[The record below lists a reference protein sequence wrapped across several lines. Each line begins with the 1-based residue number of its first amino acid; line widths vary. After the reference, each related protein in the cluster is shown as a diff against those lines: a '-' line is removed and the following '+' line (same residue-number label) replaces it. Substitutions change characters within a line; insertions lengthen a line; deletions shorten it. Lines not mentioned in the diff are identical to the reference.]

1 MAYTALYRKWR
12 PSTFDEVRG
21 QDPIVRT
28 LKNQIQS
35 DRIGHAYLFC
45 GTRGTGKTSIAKI
58 LAKSV
63 NCENPKDGN
72 PCCECSMCRRIQDGN
87 SLNVVEIDAASNNGV
102 DDVREIR
109 NQVQYPPSEG
119 KYRVFIIDEVHML
132 SAGAFNALLKTL
144 EEPPSYVIF
153 ILATTEVNKIPVTI
167 LSRCQRYDF
176 KRISVGTIAEH
187 LEELA
192 KAEGIAAEDR
202 ALRYIARVADGSM
215 RDSLSLLDQ
224 CAAFHFGETLT
235 YENVL
240 DVLGAVDN
248 SVFTRL
254 FDAICAG
261 DTKTCLAE
269 VASMIDQGR
278 ELGQMVTD
286 FIWYMRNI
294 LLVRAAGDTAE
305 GRLEELIDIS
315 EENAAV
321 MKRQAAAVSEE
332 TLMRYIRVF
341 SELSGAI
348 RFSSQKRV
356 LTEIAVIKL
365 TKPQMEENL
374 DSVLQRLD
382 TLERRVEEMPAGANA
397 GLPDAEKLAE
407 LVKLASGNISLENA
421 SAGSPEAPAEPKT
434 VSLPK
439 AEYDDL
445 MLIRKEWPKIVSM
458 LGRSL
463 GTVLRDSFVKPNGES
478 RMSILIEDPMHCQI
492 AGTEQHLGEIRKLVA
507 DRYGKDIDFSVK
519 SRGGEQPADTTY
531 VTDED
536 LSVIHM
542 DIIQEDQTY

>member
-12 PSTFDEVRG
+12 PKTFDEVRG
-21 QDPIVRT
+21 QDHIVRT

-58 LAKSV
+58 FARSV
-63 NCENPKDGN
+63 NCENPQDGN
-72 PCCECSMCRRIQDGN
+72 PCCTCSMCRRIEAGN

-144 EEPPSYVIF
+144 EEPPAYVIF

-176 KRISVGTIAEH
+176 RRISVQTIAGH
-187 LEELA
+187 LMELA
-192 KAEGIAAEDR
+192 KSEGIDAEER
-202 ALRYIARVADGSM
+202 AIRYIARVADGSM

-224 CAAFHFGETLT
+224 CAAFHFDETLT

-261 DTKTCLAE
+261 DTKACLEE
-269 VASMIDQGR
+269 VAAMVDQGR
-278 ELGQMVTD
+278 ELSQMVTD

-294 LLVRAAGDTAE
+294 LLIKAAGGTAD
-305 GRLEELIDIS
+305 GRMEEMIDIS
-315 EENAAV
+315 GENAAV
-321 MKRQAAAVSEE
+321 LSRQADAVSED

-341 SELSGAI
+341 SELSGTL
-348 RFSSQKRV
+348 RLSSQKRV
-356 LTEIAVIKL
+356 LMEIAVIKL
-365 TKPQMEENL
+365 TKPQMETNL
-374 DSVLQRLD
+374 ESVLQRLD
-382 TLERRVEEMPAGANA
+382 TLERQMEERPAAA
-397 GLPDAEKLAE
+397 GIPDLGDPEKLAA
-407 LVKLASGNISLENA
+407 LAKLA
-421 SAGSPEAPAEPKT
+421 AGSMGQGNGTEEKPAEPQT
-434 VSLPK
+434 ITLPK

-445 MLIRKEWPKIVSM
+445 MLVRKEWPKIVSM

-463 GTVLRDSFVKPNGES
+463 GSVLRDSFVKPNGES
-478 RMSILIEDPMHCQI
+478 RMSILIEDGMHCQI
-492 AGTEQHLGEIRKLVA
+492 AGTEAHLEEIRKLVA
-507 DRYGKDIDFSVK
+507 DQYGKDISFSVK
-519 SRGGEQPADTTY
+519 SRGGEMIEDTTY
-531 VTDED
+531 VTDDD

-542 DIIQEDQTY
+542 DISEEED

>member
-21 QDPIVRT
+21 QDHIVRT

-58 LAKSV
+58 MAKSV

-72 PCCECSMCRRIQDGN
+72 PCCECSMCRRIQEGN

-144 EEPPSYVIF
+144 EEPPAYVMF

-176 KRISVGTIAEH
+176 RRISAGTIAGH

-192 KAEGIAAEDR
+192 KAEGIQAEER

-224 CAAFHFGETLT
+224 CAAFHFDETLT

-261 DTKTCLAE
+261 DTRASLEE
-269 VASMIDQGR
+269 VASMVDQGR
-278 ELGQMVTD
+278 ELSQMVTD

-294 LLVRAAGDTAE
+294 LLIRAAGDTAE
-305 GRLEELIDIS
+305 NRLEEMIDIS
-315 EENAAV
+315 EESAAV
-321 MKRQAAAVSEE
+321 LKRQAEAVSEDS
-332 TLMRYIRVF
+332 LMRYIRVF
-341 SELSGAI
+341 SELSSNI

-365 TKPQMEENL
+365 TKPQMETNL
-374 DSVLQRLD
+374 ESVLQRLD
-382 TLERRVEEMPAGANA
+382 TLERQMEEQAQKTVSSEI
-397 GLPDAEKLAE
+397 PDREKLEE
-407 LVKLASGNISLENA
+407 LMKLAAGNMGLANA
-421 SAGSPEAPAEPKT
+421 SAGEESLPEEPKT
-434 VSLPK
+434 ITLPK
-439 AEYDDL
+439 AEYEDL
-445 MLIRKEWPKIVSM
+445 MLVRKEWPKIVST

-463 GTVLRDSFVKPNGES
+463 GASLRDSFVKPDGES
-478 RMSILIEDPMHCQI
+478 RMNILIEDPNLCRI
-492 AGTEQHLGEIRKLVA
+492 AGTQSHLEEIRKLVA
-507 DRYGKDIDFSVK
+507 DQYGKDITFSVR
-519 SRGGEQPADTTY
+519 SRGGEQPGDVTY

-536 LSVIHM
+536 LAVINM
-542 DIIQEDQTY
+542 EITAEEE

>member
-12 PSTFDEVRG
+12 PKTFDEVRG
-21 QDPIVRT
+21 QDHIVRT

-58 LAKSV
+58 FARSV
-63 NCENPKDGN
+63 NCENPQDGN
-72 PCCECSMCRRIQDGN
+72 PCCTCSMCKRIEAGN

-144 EEPPSYVIF
+144 EEPPAYVIF

-176 KRISVGTIAEH
+176 RRISVQTIAGH
-187 LEELA
+187 LMELA
-192 KAEGIAAEDR
+192 KSEGIDAEER
-202 ALRYIARVADGSM
+202 AIRYIARVADGSM

-224 CAAFHFGETLT
+224 CAAFHFDETLT

-261 DTKTCLAE
+261 DTKACLEE
-269 VASMIDQGR
+269 VAAMVDQGR
-278 ELGQMVTD
+278 ELSQMVTD

-294 LLVRAAGDTAE
+294 LLIKAAGGTAD
-305 GRLEELIDIS
+305 GRMEEMIDIS
-315 EENAAV
+315 GENAAV
-321 MKRQAAAVSEE
+321 LSRQADAVSED

-341 SELSGAI
+341 SELSGTL
-348 RFSSQKRV
+348 RLSSQKRV

-365 TKPQMEENL
+365 TKPQMETNL
-374 DSVLQRLD
+374 ESVLQRLE
-382 TLERRVEEMPAGANA
+382 TLERQMEERPAAA
-397 GLPDAEKLAE
+397 GIPDLGDPEKLAA
-407 LVKLASGNISLENA
+407 LAKLA
-421 SAGSPEAPAEPKT
+421 AGSMGQGNGTEEKPAEPQT
-434 VSLPK
+434 ITLPK

-445 MLIRKEWPKIVSM
+445 MLVRKEWPKIVSM

-463 GTVLRDSFVKPNGES
+463 GSVLRDSFVKPNGES
-478 RMSILIEDPMHCQI
+478 RMSILIEDGMHCQI
-492 AGTEQHLGEIRKLVA
+492 AGTEAHLEEIRKLVA
-507 DRYGKDIDFSVK
+507 DQYGKDISFSVK
-519 SRGGEQPADTTY
+519 SRGGEMIEDTTY
-531 VTDED
+531 VTDDD

-542 DIIQEDQTY
+542 DISEEED

>member
-12 PSTFDEVRG
+12 PKTFDEVRG
-21 QDPIVRT
+21 QDHIVRT

-58 LAKSV
+58 FARSV
-63 NCENPKDGN
+63 NCENPQDGN
-72 PCCECSMCRRIQDGN
+72 PCCTCSMCRRIEAGN

-144 EEPPSYVIF
+144 EEPPAYVIF

-176 KRISVGTIAEH
+176 RRISVQTIAGH
-187 LEELA
+187 LMELA
-192 KAEGIAAEDR
+192 KSEGIDAEER
-202 ALRYIARVADGSM
+202 AIRYIARVADGSM

-224 CAAFHFGETLT
+224 CAAFHFDETLT

-261 DTKTCLAE
+261 DTKACLEE
-269 VASMIDQGR
+269 VAAMVDQGR
-278 ELGQMVTD
+278 ELSQMVTD

-294 LLVRAAGDTAE
+294 LLIKAAGGTAD
-305 GRLEELIDIS
+305 GRMEEMIDIS

-321 MKRQAAAVSEE
+321 LSRQADAVSED

-341 SELSGAI
+341 SELSGTL
-348 RFSSQKRV
+348 RLSSQKRV

-365 TKPQMEENL
+365 TKPQMETNL
-374 DSVLQRLD
+374 ESVLQRLD
-382 TLERRVEEMPAGANA
+382 TLERQMEERPAAA
-397 GLPDAEKLAE
+397 GIPDLGDPEKLAA
-407 LVKLASGNISLENA
+407 LAKLA
-421 SAGSPEAPAEPKT
+421 AGSMGQGNGTEEKPAEPQT
-434 VSLPK
+434 ITLPK

-445 MLIRKEWPKIVSM
+445 MLVRKEWPKIVSM

-463 GTVLRDSFVKPNGES
+463 GSVLRDSFVKPNGES
-478 RMSILIEDPMHCQI
+478 RMSILIEDGMHCQI
-492 AGTEQHLGEIRKLVA
+492 AGTEAHLEEIRKLVA
-507 DRYGKDIDFSVK
+507 DQYGKDISFSVK
-519 SRGGEQPADTTY
+519 SRGGEMIEDTTY
-531 VTDED
+531 VTDDD

-542 DIIQEDQTY
+542 DISEEED

>member
-12 PSTFDEVRG
+12 PKTFDEVRG
-21 QDPIVRT
+21 QDHIVRT

-58 LAKSV
+58 FARSV
-63 NCENPKDGN
+63 NCENPQDGN
-72 PCCECSMCRRIQDGN
+72 PCCTCSMCKRIEAGN

-144 EEPPSYVIF
+144 EEPPAYVIF

-176 KRISVGTIAEH
+176 RRISVQTIAGH
-187 LEELA
+187 LMELA
-192 KAEGIAAEDR
+192 KSEGIDAEER
-202 ALRYIARVADGSM
+202 AIRYIARVADGSM

-224 CAAFHFGETLT
+224 CAAFHFDETLT

-261 DTKTCLAE
+261 DTKACLEE
-269 VASMIDQGR
+269 VAAMVDQGR
-278 ELGQMVTD
+278 ELSQMVTD

-294 LLVRAAGDTAE
+294 LLIKAAGGTAD
-305 GRLEELIDIS
+305 GRMEEMIDIS
-315 EENAAV
+315 GENAAV
-321 MKRQAAAVSEE
+321 LSRQADAVSED

-341 SELSGAI
+341 SELSGTL
-348 RFSSQKRV
+348 RLSSQKRV

-365 TKPQMEENL
+365 TKPQMETNL
-374 DSVLQRLD
+374 ESVLQRLD
-382 TLERRVEEMPAGANA
+382 TLERQMEERPAAA
-397 GLPDAEKLAE
+397 GIPDLGDPEKLAA
-407 LVKLASGNISLENA
+407 LAKLA
-421 SAGSPEAPAEPKT
+421 AGSMGQGNGTEEKPAEPQT
-434 VSLPK
+434 ITLPK

-445 MLIRKEWPKIVSM
+445 MLVRKEWPKIVSM

-463 GTVLRDSFVKPNGES
+463 GSVLRDSFVKPNGES
-478 RMSILIEDPMHCQI
+478 RMSILIEDAMHCQI
-492 AGTEQHLGEIRKLVA
+492 AGTEAHLEEIRKLVA
-507 DRYGKDIDFSVK
+507 DQYGKDISFSVK
-519 SRGGEQPADTTY
+519 SRGGEMIEDTTY
-531 VTDED
+531 VTDDD

-542 DIIQEDQTY
+542 DISEEED

>member
-12 PSTFDEVRG
+12 PKTFDEVRG
-21 QDPIVRT
+21 QDHIVRT

-58 LAKSV
+58 FARSV
-63 NCENPKDGN
+63 NCENPQDGN
-72 PCCECSMCRRIQDGN
+72 PCCTCSMCKRIEAGN

-144 EEPPSYVIF
+144 EEPPAYVIF

-176 KRISVGTIAEH
+176 RRISVQTIAGH
-187 LEELA
+187 LMELA
-192 KAEGIAAEDR
+192 KSEGIDAEER
-202 ALRYIARVADGSM
+202 AIRYIARVADGSM

-224 CAAFHFGETLT
+224 CAAFHFDETLT

-261 DTKTCLAE
+261 DTKACLEE
-269 VASMIDQGR
+269 VAVMVDQGR
-278 ELGQMVTD
+278 ELSQMVTD

-294 LLVRAAGDTAE
+294 LLIKAAGGTTD
-305 GRLEELIDIS
+305 GRMEEMIDIS
-315 EENAAV
+315 GENAAV
-321 MKRQAAAVSEE
+321 LSRQADAVSED

-341 SELSGAI
+341 SELSGTL
-348 RFSSQKRV
+348 RLSSQKRV

-365 TKPQMEENL
+365 TKPQMETNL
-374 DSVLQRLD
+374 ESVLQRLD
-382 TLERRVEEMPAGANA
+382 TLERQMEERPAAA
-397 GLPDAEKLAE
+397 GIPDLGDPEKLAA
-407 LVKLASGNISLENA
+407 LAKLA
-421 SAGSPEAPAEPKT
+421 AGSMGQGNGTEEKPAEPQT
-434 VSLPK
+434 ITLPK

-445 MLIRKEWPKIVSM
+445 MLVRKEWPKIVSM

-463 GTVLRDSFVKPNGES
+463 GSVLRDSFVKPNGES
-478 RMSILIEDPMHCQI
+478 RMSILIEDGMHCQI
-492 AGTEQHLGEIRKLVA
+492 AGTEAHLEEIRKLVA
-507 DRYGKDIDFSVK
+507 DQYGKDISFSVK
-519 SRGGEQPADTTY
+519 SRGGEMIEDTTY
-531 VTDED
+531 VTDDD

-542 DIIQEDQTY
+542 DISEEED

>member
-12 PSTFDEVRG
+12 PKTFDEVRG
-21 QDPIVRT
+21 QDHIVRT

-58 LAKSV
+58 FARSV
-63 NCENPKDGN
+63 NCENPQDGN
-72 PCCECSMCRRIQDGN
+72 PCCTCSMCKRIEAGN

-144 EEPPSYVIF
+144 EEPPAYVIF

-176 KRISVGTIAEH
+176 RRISVQTIAGH
-187 LEELA
+187 LMELA
-192 KAEGIAAEDR
+192 KSEGIDAEER
-202 ALRYIARVADGSM
+202 AIRYIARVADGSM

-224 CAAFHFGETLT
+224 CAAFHFDETLT

-261 DTKTCLAE
+261 DTKACLEE
-269 VASMIDQGR
+269 VAAMVDQGR
-278 ELGQMVTD
+278 ELSQMVTD

-294 LLVRAAGDTAE
+294 LLIKAAGGTAD
-305 GRLEELIDIS
+305 GRMEEMIDIS
-315 EENAAV
+315 GENAAV
-321 MKRQAAAVSEE
+321 LSRQADAVSED

-341 SELSGAI
+341 SELSGTL
-348 RFSSQKRV
+348 RLSSQKRV

-365 TKPQMEENL
+365 TKPQMETNL
-374 DSVLQRLD
+374 ESVLQRLD
-382 TLERRVEEMPAGANA
+382 TLERQMEERPAAA
-397 GLPDAEKLAE
+397 GIPDLGDPEKLAA
-407 LVKLASGNISLENA
+407 LAKLA
-421 SAGSPEAPAEPKT
+421 AGSMGQGNGTEEKPAEPQT
-434 VSLPK
+434 ITLPK

-445 MLIRKEWPKIVSM
+445 MLVRKEWPKIVSM

-463 GTVLRDSFVKPNGES
+463 GSVLRDSFVKPNGES
-478 RMSILIEDPMHCQI
+478 RMSILIEDGMHCQI
-492 AGTEQHLGEIRKLVA
+492 AGTEAHPEEIRKLVA
-507 DRYGKDIDFSVK
+507 DQYGKDISFSVK
-519 SRGGEQPADTTY
+519 SRGGEMIEDTTY
-531 VTDED
+531 VTDDD

-542 DIIQEDQTY
+542 DISEEED

>member
-12 PSTFDEVRG
+12 PKTFDEVRG
-21 QDPIVRT
+21 QDHIVRT

-58 LAKSV
+58 FARSV
-63 NCENPKDGN
+63 NCENPQDGN
-72 PCCECSMCRRIQDGN
+72 PCCTCSMCKRIEAGN

-144 EEPPSYVIF
+144 EEPPAYVIF

-176 KRISVGTIAEH
+176 RRISVQTIAGH
-187 LEELA
+187 LMELA
-192 KAEGIAAEDR
+192 KSEGIDAEER
-202 ALRYIARVADGSM
+202 AIRDIARVADGSM

-224 CAAFHFGETLT
+224 CAAFHFDETLT

-261 DTKTCLAE
+261 DTKACLEE
-269 VASMIDQGR
+269 VAAMVDQGR
-278 ELGQMVTD
+278 ELSQMVTD

-294 LLVRAAGDTAE
+294 LLIKAAGGTAD
-305 GRLEELIDIS
+305 GRMEEMIDIS
-315 EENAAV
+315 GENAAV
-321 MKRQAAAVSEE
+321 LSRQADAVSED

-341 SELSGAI
+341 SELSGTL
-348 RFSSQKRV
+348 RLSSQKRV

-365 TKPQMEENL
+365 TKPQMETNL
-374 DSVLQRLD
+374 ESVLQRLD
-382 TLERRVEEMPAGANA
+382 TLERQMEERPAAA
-397 GLPDAEKLAE
+397 GIPDLGDPEKLAA
-407 LVKLASGNISLENA
+407 LAKLA
-421 SAGSPEAPAEPKT
+421 AGSMGQGNGTEEKPAEPQT
-434 VSLPK
+434 ITLPK

-445 MLIRKEWPKIVSM
+445 MLVRKEWPKIVSM

-463 GTVLRDSFVKPNGES
+463 GSVLRDSFVKPNGES
-478 RMSILIEDPMHCQI
+478 RMSILIEDGMHCQI
-492 AGTEQHLGEIRKLVA
+492 AGTEAHLEEIRKLVA
-507 DRYGKDIDFSVK
+507 DQYGKDISFSVK
-519 SRGGEQPADTTY
+519 SRGGEMIEDTTY
-531 VTDED
+531 VTDDD

-542 DIIQEDQTY
+542 DISEEED

>member
-12 PSTFDEVRG
+12 PKTFDEVRG
-21 QDPIVRT
+21 QDHIVRT

-58 LAKSV
+58 FARSV
-63 NCENPKDGN
+63 NCENPQDGN
-72 PCCECSMCRRIQDGN
+72 PCCTCSMCKRIEAGN

-144 EEPPSYVIF
+144 EEPPAYVIF

-176 KRISVGTIAEH
+176 RRISVQTIAGH
-187 LEELA
+187 LMELA
-192 KAEGIAAEDR
+192 KSEGIDAEER
-202 ALRYIARVADGSM
+202 AIRYIARVADGSM

-224 CAAFHFGETLT
+224 CAAFHFDETLT

-261 DTKTCLAE
+261 DTKACLEE
-269 VASMIDQGR
+269 VAAMVDQGR
-278 ELGQMVTD
+278 ELSQMVTD

-294 LLVRAAGDTAE
+294 LLIKATGGTAD
-305 GRLEELIDIS
+305 GRMEEMIDIS
-315 EENAAV
+315 GENAAV
-321 MKRQAAAVSEE
+321 LSRQADAVSED

-341 SELSGAI
+341 SELSGTL
-348 RFSSQKRV
+348 RLSSQKRV

-365 TKPQMEENL
+365 TKPQMETNL
-374 DSVLQRLD
+374 ESVLQRLD
-382 TLERRVEEMPAGANA
+382 TLERQMEERPAAA
-397 GLPDAEKLAE
+397 GIPDLGDPEKLAA
-407 LVKLASGNISLENA
+407 LAKLA
-421 SAGSPEAPAEPKT
+421 AGSMGQGNGTEEKPAEPQT
-434 VSLPK
+434 ITLPK

-445 MLIRKEWPKIVSM
+445 MLVRKEWPKIVSM

-463 GTVLRDSFVKPNGES
+463 GSVLRDSFVKPNGES
-478 RMSILIEDPMHCQI
+478 RMSILIEDGMHCQI
-492 AGTEQHLGEIRKLVA
+492 AGTEAHLEEIRKLVA
-507 DRYGKDIDFSVK
+507 DQYGKDISFSVK
-519 SRGGEQPADTTY
+519 SRGGEMIEDTTY
-531 VTDED
+531 VTDDD

-542 DIIQEDQTY
+542 DISEEED

>member
-21 QDPIVRT
+21 QDHIVRT

-58 LAKSV
+58 FAKTV

-72 PCCECSMCRRIQDGN
+72 PCCECSMCRRIRDGN

-176 KRISVGTIAEH
+176 RRISVQTIAEH
-187 LEELA
+187 LAELA
-192 KAEGIAAEDR
+192 RAEGIDAEDR

-224 CAAFHFGETLT
+224 CAAFHFQETLT

-261 DTKTCLAE
+261 DAKTCLAE
-269 VASMIDQGR
+269 VASMVEQGR

-294 LLVRAAGDTAE
+294 LLIKAAGDTAD
-305 GRLEELIDIS
+305 GRMEELVDIS
-315 EENAAV
+315 EENAAIL
-321 MKRQAAAVSEE
+321 KRQAEAVTED

-341 SELSGAI
+341 SELSGNL
-348 RFSSQKRV
+348 RFSAQKRV

-365 TKPQMEENL
+365 TRPQMETNL
-374 DSVLQRLD
+374 ESVLQRLD
-382 TLERRVEEMPAGANA
+382 TLEKQMEEMPAAGGADLA
-397 GLPDAEKLAE
+397 RLAE
-407 LVKLASGNISLENA
+407 LVNASGGPAAPKEGQGTA
-421 SAGSPEAPAEPKT
+421 ETPAEPRT
-434 VSLPK
+434 ISLPK

-463 GTVLRDSFVKPNGES
+463 GSVLRDSFVKPNGES
-478 RMSILIEDPMHCQI
+478 RMSILIEDGMHCQI
-492 AGTEQHLGEIRKLVA
+492 AGTEQHLEEIRRLVA
-507 DRYGKDIDFSVK
+507 DQYGRDISFSVK
-519 SRGGEQPADTTY
+519 SRGGEQPEDTTY

-536 LSVIHM
+536 LSVIHI
-542 DIIQEDQTY
+542 DITEEDE

>member
-12 PSTFDEVRG
+12 PKTFDEVRG
-21 QDPIVRT
+21 QDHIVRT

-58 LAKSV
+58 FARSV
-63 NCENPKDGN
+63 NCENPQDGN
-72 PCCECSMCRRIQDGN
+72 PCCTCSMCKRIEAGN

-144 EEPPSYVIF
+144 EEPPAYVIF

-176 KRISVGTIAEH
+176 RRISVQTIAGH
-187 LEELA
+187 LMELA
-192 KAEGIAAEDR
+192 KSEGIDAEER
-202 ALRYIARVADGSM
+202 AIRYIARVADGSM

-224 CAAFHFGETLT
+224 CAAFHFDETLT

-261 DTKTCLAE
+261 DTKACLEE
-269 VASMIDQGR
+269 VAAMVDQGR
-278 ELGQMVTD
+278 ELSQMVTD

-294 LLVRAAGDTAE
+294 LLIKAAGGTAD
-305 GRLEELIDIS
+305 GRMEEMIDIS
-315 EENAAV
+315 GENAAV
-321 MKRQAAAVSEE
+321 LSRQADAVSED

-341 SELSGAI
+341 SELSGTL
-348 RFSSQKRV
+348 RLSSQKRV

-365 TKPQMEENL
+365 TKPQMETNL
-374 DSVLQRLD
+374 ESVLQRLD
-382 TLERRVEEMPAGANA
+382 TLERQMEERPAAA
-397 GLPDAEKLAE
+397 GIPDLGDPEKLAA
-407 LVKLASGNISLENA
+407 LAKLA
-421 SAGSPEAPAEPKT
+421 AGSMGQGNGTEEKPAEPQT
-434 VSLPK
+434 ITLPK

-445 MLIRKEWPKIVSM
+445 MLVRKEWPKIVSM

-463 GTVLRDSFVKPNGES
+463 GSVLRDSFVKPNGES
-478 RMSILIEDPMHCQI
+478 RMSILIEDGMHCQI
-492 AGTEQHLGEIRKLVA
+492 AGTEAHLEEIRKLVA
-507 DRYGKDIDFSVK
+507 DQYGKDISFSVK
-519 SRGGEQPADTTY
+519 SRGGEMIEDTTY
-531 VTDED
+531 VTDDD

-542 DIIQEDQTY
+542 DISEEED

>member
-12 PSTFDEVRG
+12 PKTFDEVRG
-21 QDPIVRT
+21 QDHIVRT

-58 LAKSV
+58 FARSV
-63 NCENPKDGN
+63 NCENPQDGN
-72 PCCECSMCRRIQDGN
+72 PCCTCSMCKRIEAGN

-132 SAGAFNALLKTL
+132 SAGAFNALLQSL
-144 EEPPSYVIF
+144 EEPPAYVIF

-176 KRISVGTIAEH
+176 RRISVQTIAGH
-187 LEELA
+187 LMELA
-192 KAEGIAAEDR
+192 KSEGIDAEER
-202 ALRYIARVADGSM
+202 AIRYIARVADGSM

-224 CAAFHFGETLT
+224 CAAFHFDETLT

-261 DTKTCLAE
+261 DTKACLEE
-269 VASMIDQGR
+269 VAAMVDQGR
-278 ELGQMVTD
+278 ELSQMVTD

-294 LLVRAAGDTAE
+294 LLIKAAGGTAD
-305 GRLEELIDIS
+305 GRMEEMIDIS
-315 EENAAV
+315 GENAAV
-321 MKRQAAAVSEE
+321 LSRQADAVSED

-341 SELSGAI
+341 SELSGTL
-348 RFSSQKRV
+348 RLSSQKRV

-365 TKPQMEENL
+365 TKPQMETNL
-374 DSVLQRLD
+374 ESVLQRLD
-382 TLERRVEEMPAGANA
+382 TLERQMEERPAAA
-397 GLPDAEKLAE
+397 GIPDLGDPEKLAA
-407 LVKLASGNISLENA
+407 LAKLA
-421 SAGSPEAPAEPKT
+421 AGSMGQGNGTEEKPAEPQT
-434 VSLPK
+434 ITLPK

-445 MLIRKEWPKIVSM
+445 MLVRKEWPKIVSM

-463 GTVLRDSFVKPNGES
+463 GSVLRDSFVKPNGES
-478 RMSILIEDPMHCQI
+478 RMSILIEDGMHCQI
-492 AGTEQHLGEIRKLVA
+492 AGTEAHLEEIRKLVA
-507 DRYGKDIDFSVK
+507 DQYGKDISFSVK
-519 SRGGEQPADTTY
+519 SRGGEMIEDTTY
-531 VTDED
+531 VTDDD

-542 DIIQEDQTY
+542 DISEEED

>member
-12 PSTFDEVRG
+12 PKTFDEVRG
-21 QDPIVRT
+21 QDHIVRT

-58 LAKSV
+58 FARSV
-63 NCENPKDGN
+63 NCENPQDGN
-72 PCCECSMCRRIQDGN
+72 PCCTCSMCKRIEAGN

-109 NQVQYPPSEG
+109 NQVQYPPTEG

-144 EEPPSYVIF
+144 EEPPAYVIF

-176 KRISVGTIAEH
+176 RRISVQTIAGH
-187 LEELA
+187 LMELA
-192 KAEGIAAEDR
+192 KSEGIDAEER
-202 ALRYIARVADGSM
+202 AIRYIARVADGSM

-224 CAAFHFGETLT
+224 CAAFHFDETLT

-261 DTKTCLAE
+261 DTKACLEE
-269 VASMIDQGR
+269 VAAMVDQGR
-278 ELGQMVTD
+278 ELSQMVTD

-294 LLVRAAGDTAE
+294 LLIKAAGGTAD
-305 GRLEELIDIS
+305 GRMEEMIDIS
-315 EENAAV
+315 GENAAV
-321 MKRQAAAVSEE
+321 LSRQADAVSED

-341 SELSGAI
+341 SELSGTL
-348 RFSSQKRV
+348 RLSSQKRV

-365 TKPQMEENL
+365 TKPQMETNL
-374 DSVLQRLD
+374 ESVLQRLD
-382 TLERRVEEMPAGANA
+382 TLERQMEERPAAA
-397 GLPDAEKLAE
+397 GIPDLGDPEKLAA
-407 LVKLASGNISLENA
+407 LAKLA
-421 SAGSPEAPAEPKT
+421 AGSMGQGNGTEEKPAEPQT
-434 VSLPK
+434 ITLPK

-445 MLIRKEWPKIVSM
+445 MLVRKEWPKIVSM

-463 GTVLRDSFVKPNGES
+463 GSVLRDSFVKPNGES
-478 RMSILIEDPMHCQI
+478 RMSILIEDGMHCQI
-492 AGTEQHLGEIRKLVA
+492 AGTEAHLEEIRKLVA
-507 DRYGKDIDFSVK
+507 DQYGKDISFSVK
-519 SRGGEQPADTTY
+519 SRGGEMIEDTTY
-531 VTDED
+531 VTDDD

-542 DIIQEDQTY
+542 DISEEED

>member
-12 PSTFDEVRG
+12 PKTFDEVRG
-21 QDPIVRT
+21 QDHIVRT

-58 LAKSV
+58 FARSV
-63 NCENPKDGN
+63 NCENPQDGN
-72 PCCECSMCRRIQDGN
+72 PCCTCSMCKRIEAGN

-176 KRISVGTIAEH
+176 RRISVQTIAGH
-187 LEELA
+187 LMELA
-192 KAEGIAAEDR
+192 KSEGIDAEER
-202 ALRYIARVADGSM
+202 AIRYIARVADGSM

-224 CAAFHFGETLT
+224 CAAFHFDETLT

-261 DTKTCLAE
+261 DTKACLEE
-269 VASMIDQGR
+269 VAAMVDQGR
-278 ELGQMVTD
+278 ELSQMVTD

-294 LLVRAAGDTAE
+294 LLIKAAGGTAD
-305 GRLEELIDIS
+305 GRMEEMIDIS
-315 EENAAV
+315 GENAAV
-321 MKRQAAAVSEE
+321 LSRQADAVSED

-341 SELSGAI
+341 SELSGTL
-348 RFSSQKRV
+348 RLSSQKRV

-365 TKPQMEENL
+365 TKPQMETNL
-374 DSVLQRLD
+374 ESVLQRLD
-382 TLERRVEEMPAGANA
+382 TLERQMEERPAAA
-397 GLPDAEKLAE
+397 GIPDLGDPEKLAA
-407 LVKLASGNISLENA
+407 LAKLA
-421 SAGSPEAPAEPKT
+421 AGSMGQGNGTEEKPAEPQT
-434 VSLPK
+434 ITLPK

-445 MLIRKEWPKIVSM
+445 MLVRKEWPKIVSM

-463 GTVLRDSFVKPNGES
+463 GSVLRDSFVKPNGES
-478 RMSILIEDPMHCQI
+478 RMSILIEDGMHCQI
-492 AGTEQHLGEIRKLVA
+492 AGTEAHLEEIRKLVA
-507 DRYGKDIDFSVK
+507 DQYGKDISFSVK
-519 SRGGEQPADTTY
+519 SRGGEMIEDTTY
-531 VTDED
+531 VTDDD

-542 DIIQEDQTY
+542 DISEEED

>member
-12 PSTFDEVRG
+12 PKTFDEVRG
-21 QDPIVRT
+21 QDHIVRT

-58 LAKSV
+58 FARSV
-63 NCENPKDGN
+63 NCENPQDGN
-72 PCCECSMCRRIQDGN
+72 PCCTCSMCKRIEAGN

-144 EEPPSYVIF
+144 EEPPAYVIF

-176 KRISVGTIAEH
+176 RRISVQTIAGH
-187 LEELA
+187 LMELA
-192 KAEGIAAEDR
+192 KSEGIDAEER
-202 ALRYIARVADGSM
+202 AIRYIARVADGSM

-224 CAAFHFGETLT
+224 CAAFHFDETLT

-261 DTKTCLAE
+261 DTKACLEE
-269 VASMIDQGR
+269 VAAMVDQGR
-278 ELGQMVTD
+278 ELSQMVTD

-294 LLVRAAGDTAE
+294 LLIKAAGGTAD
-305 GRLEELIDIS
+305 GRMEEMIDIS
-315 EENAAV
+315 GENAAV
-321 MKRQAAAVSEE
+321 LSRQADAVSED

-341 SELSGAI
+341 SELSGTL
-348 RFSSQKRV
+348 RLSSQKRV

-365 TKPQMEENL
+365 TKPQMETNL
-374 DSVLQRLD
+374 ESVLQRLD
-382 TLERRVEEMPAGANA
+382 TLERQMEERPAAA
-397 GLPDAEKLAE
+397 GIPDLGDPEKLAA
-407 LVKLASGNISLENA
+407 LAKLA
-421 SAGSPEAPAEPKT
+421 AGSMGQGNGMEEKPAEPQT
-434 VSLPK
+434 ITLPK

-445 MLIRKEWPKIVSM
+445 MLVRKEWPKIVSM

-463 GTVLRDSFVKPNGES
+463 GSVLRDSFVKPNGES
-478 RMSILIEDPMHCQI
+478 RMSILIEDGMHCQI
-492 AGTEQHLGEIRKLVA
+492 AGTEAHLEEIRKLVA
-507 DRYGKDIDFSVK
+507 DQYGKDISFSVK
-519 SRGGEQPADTTY
+519 SRGGEMIEDTTY
-531 VTDED
+531 VTDDD

-542 DIIQEDQTY
+542 DISEEED

>member
-12 PSTFDEVRG
+12 PKTFDEVRG
-21 QDPIVRT
+21 QDHIVRT

-58 LAKSV
+58 FARSV
-63 NCENPKDGN
+63 NCENPQDGN
-72 PCCECSMCRRIQDGN
+72 PCCTCSMCRRIEAGN

-144 EEPPSYVIF
+144 EEPPAYVIF

-176 KRISVGTIAEH
+176 RRISVQTIAGH
-187 LEELA
+187 LMELA
-192 KAEGIAAEDR
+192 KSEGIDAEER
-202 ALRYIARVADGSM
+202 AIRYIARVADGSM

-224 CAAFHFGETLT
+224 CAAFHFDETLT

-261 DTKTCLAE
+261 GTKACLEE
-269 VASMIDQGR
+269 VAAMVDQGR
-278 ELGQMVTD
+278 ELSQMVTD

-294 LLVRAAGDTAE
+294 LLIKAAGGTAD
-305 GRLEELIDIS
+305 GRMEEMIDIS
-315 EENAAV
+315 GENAAV
-321 MKRQAAAVSEE
+321 LSRQADAVSED

-341 SELSGAI
+341 SELSGTL
-348 RFSSQKRV
+348 RLSSQKRV

-365 TKPQMEENL
+365 TKPQMETNL
-374 DSVLQRLD
+374 ESVLQRLD
-382 TLERRVEEMPAGANA
+382 TLERQMEERPAAA
-397 GLPDAEKLAE
+397 GIPDLGDPEKLAA
-407 LVKLASGNISLENA
+407 LAKLA
-421 SAGSPEAPAEPKT
+421 AGSMGQGNGTEEKPAEPQT
-434 VSLPK
+434 ITLPK

-445 MLIRKEWPKIVSM
+445 MLVRKEWPKIVSM

-463 GTVLRDSFVKPNGES
+463 GSVLRDSFVKPNGES
-478 RMSILIEDPMHCQI
+478 RMSILIEDGMHCQI
-492 AGTEQHLGEIRKLVA
+492 AGTEAHLEEIRKLVA
-507 DRYGKDIDFSVK
+507 DQYGKDISFSVK
-519 SRGGEQPADTTY
+519 SRGGEMIEDTTY
-531 VTDED
+531 VTDDD

-542 DIIQEDQTY
+542 DISEEED

>member
-12 PSTFDEVRG
+12 PKTFDEVRG
-21 QDPIVRT
+21 QDHIVRT

-58 LAKSV
+58 FARSV
-63 NCENPKDGN
+63 NCENPQDGN
-72 PCCECSMCRRIQDGN
+72 PCCTCSMCKRIEAGN

-144 EEPPSYVIF
+144 EEPPAYVIS

-176 KRISVGTIAEH
+176 RRISVQTIAGH
-187 LEELA
+187 LMELA
-192 KAEGIAAEDR
+192 KSEGIDAEER
-202 ALRYIARVADGSM
+202 AIRYIARVADGSM

-224 CAAFHFGETLT
+224 CAAFHFDETLT

-261 DTKTCLAE
+261 DTKACLEE
-269 VASMIDQGR
+269 VAAMVDQGR
-278 ELGQMVTD
+278 ELSQMVTD

-294 LLVRAAGDTAE
+294 LLIKAAGGTAD
-305 GRLEELIDIS
+305 GRMEEMIDIS
-315 EENAAV
+315 GENAAV
-321 MKRQAAAVSEE
+321 LSRQADAVSED

-341 SELSGAI
+341 SELSGTL
-348 RFSSQKRV
+348 RLSSQKRV
-356 LTEIAVIKL
+356 LMEIAVIKL
-365 TKPQMEENL
+365 TKPQMETNL
-374 DSVLQRLD
+374 ESVLQRLD
-382 TLERRVEEMPAGANA
+382 TLERQMEERPAAA
-397 GLPDAEKLAE
+397 GIPDLGDPEKLAA
-407 LVKLASGNISLENA
+407 LAKLA
-421 SAGSPEAPAEPKT
+421 AGSMGQGNGTEEKPAEPQT
-434 VSLPK
+434 ITLPK

-445 MLIRKEWPKIVSM
+445 MLVRKEWPKIVSM

-463 GTVLRDSFVKPNGES
+463 GSVLRDSFVKPNGES
-478 RMSILIEDPMHCQI
+478 RMSILIEDGMHCQI
-492 AGTEQHLGEIRKLVA
+492 AGTEAHLEEIRKLVA
-507 DRYGKDIDFSVK
+507 DQYGKDISFSVK
-519 SRGGEQPADTTY
+519 SRGGEMIEDTTY
-531 VTDED
+531 VTDDD

-542 DIIQEDQTY
+542 DISEEED

>member
-12 PSTFDEVRG
+12 PKTFDEVRG
-21 QDPIVRT
+21 QDHIVRT

-58 LAKSV
+58 FARSV
-63 NCENPKDGN
+63 NCENPQDGN
-72 PCCECSMCRRIQDGN
+72 PCCTCSMCRRIEAGN

-144 EEPPSYVIF
+144 EEPPAYVIF

-176 KRISVGTIAEH
+176 RRISVQTIAGH
-187 LEELA
+187 LMELA
-192 KAEGIAAEDR
+192 KSEGIDAEER
-202 ALRYIARVADGSM
+202 AIRYIARVADGSM

-224 CAAFHFGETLT
+224 CAAFHFDETLT

-261 DTKTCLAE
+261 DTKACLEE
-269 VASMIDQGR
+269 VAAMVDQGR
-278 ELGQMVTD
+278 ELSQMVTD

-294 LLVRAAGDTAE
+294 LLIKAAGGTAD
-305 GRLEELIDIS
+305 GRMEEMIDIS
-315 EENAAV
+315 GENAAV
-321 MKRQAAAVSEE
+321 LSRQADAVSED

-341 SELSGAI
+341 SELSGTL
-348 RFSSQKRV
+348 RLSSQKRV

-365 TKPQMEENL
+365 TKPQMETNL
-374 DSVLQRLD
+374 ESVLQRLD
-382 TLERRVEEMPAGANA
+382 TLERQMEERPAAA
-397 GLPDAEKLAE
+397 GIPDLGDPEKLAA
-407 LVKLASGNISLENA
+407 LAKLA
-421 SAGSPEAPAEPKT
+421 AGSMGQGNGTEEKPAEPQT
-434 VSLPK
+434 ITLPK

-445 MLIRKEWPKIVSM
+445 MLVRKEWPKIVSM

-463 GTVLRDSFVKPNGES
+463 GSVLRDSFVKPNGES
-478 RMSILIEDPMHCQI
+478 RMSILIEDGMHCQI
-492 AGTEQHLGEIRKLVA
+492 AGTEAHLEEIRKLVA
-507 DRYGKDIDFSVK
+507 DQYGKDISFSVK
-519 SRGGEQPADTTY
+519 SRGGEMIEDTTY
-531 VTDED
+531 VTDDD

-542 DIIQEDQTY
+542 DISEEED

>member
-12 PSTFDEVRG
+12 PKTFDEVRG
-21 QDPIVRT
+21 QDHIVRT

-58 LAKSV
+58 FARSV
-63 NCENPKDGN
+63 NCENPQDGN
-72 PCCECSMCRRIQDGN
+72 PCCTCSMCRRIEASN

-144 EEPPSYVIF
+144 EEPPAYVIF

-176 KRISVGTIAEH
+176 RRISVQTIAGH
-187 LEELA
+187 LMELA
-192 KAEGIAAEDR
+192 KSEGIDAEER
-202 ALRYIARVADGSM
+202 AIRYIARVADGSM

-224 CAAFHFGETLT
+224 CAAFHFDETLT

-261 DTKTCLAE
+261 DTKACLEE
-269 VASMIDQGR
+269 VAAMVDQGR
-278 ELGQMVTD
+278 ELSQMVTD

-294 LLVRAAGDTAE
+294 LLIKAAGGTAD
-305 GRLEELIDIS
+305 GRMEEMIDIS
-315 EENAAV
+315 GENAAV
-321 MKRQAAAVSEE
+321 LSRQADAVSED

-341 SELSGAI
+341 SELSGTL
-348 RFSSQKRV
+348 RLSSQKRV

-365 TKPQMEENL
+365 TKPQMETNL
-374 DSVLQRLD
+374 ESVLQRLD
-382 TLERRVEEMPAGANA
+382 TLERQMEERPAAA
-397 GLPDAEKLAE
+397 GIPDLGDPEKLAA
-407 LVKLASGNISLENA
+407 LAKLADESMGQGNGTE
-421 SAGSPEAPAEPKT
+421 EKPAEPQT
-434 VSLPK
+434 ITLPK

-445 MLIRKEWPKIVSM
+445 MLVRKEWPKIVSM

-463 GTVLRDSFVKPNGES
+463 GSVLRDSFVKPNGES
-478 RMSILIEDPMHCQI
+478 RMSILIEDGMHCQI
-492 AGTEQHLGEIRKLVA
+492 AGTEAHLEEIRKLVA
-507 DRYGKDIDFSVK
+507 DQYGKDISFSVK
-519 SRGGEQPADTTY
+519 SRGGEMIEDTTY
-531 VTDED
+531 VTDDD

-542 DIIQEDQTY
+542 DISEEED

>member
-12 PSTFDEVRG
+12 PKTFDEVRG
-21 QDPIVRT
+21 QDHIVRT

-58 LAKSV
+58 FARSV
-63 NCENPKDGN
+63 NCENPQDGN
-72 PCCECSMCRRIQDGN
+72 PCCTCSMCRRIEASN

-144 EEPPSYVIF
+144 EEPPAYVIF

-176 KRISVGTIAEH
+176 RRISVQTIAGH
-187 LEELA
+187 LMELA
-192 KAEGIAAEDR
+192 KSEGIDAEER
-202 ALRYIARVADGSM
+202 AIRYIARVADGSM

-224 CAAFHFGETLT
+224 CAAFHFDETLT

-261 DTKTCLAE
+261 DTKACLEE
-269 VASMIDQGR
+269 VAAMVDQGR
-278 ELGQMVTD
+278 ELSQMVTD

-294 LLVRAAGDTAE
+294 LLIKAAGGTAD
-305 GRLEELIDIS
+305 GRMEEMIDIS
-315 EENAAV
+315 GENAAV
-321 MKRQAAAVSEE
+321 LSRQADAVSED

-341 SELSGAI
+341 SELSGTL
-348 RFSSQKRV
+348 RLSSQKRV

-365 TKPQMEENL
+365 TKPQMETNL
-374 DSVLQRLD
+374 ESVLQRLD
-382 TLERRVEEMPAGANA
+382 TLERQMEERPAAA
-397 GLPDAEKLAE
+397 GIPDLGDPEKLAA
-407 LVKLASGNISLENA
+407 LAKLA
-421 SAGSPEAPAEPKT
+421 AGSMGQGNGTEEKPAEPQT
-434 VSLPK
+434 ITLPK

-445 MLIRKEWPKIVSM
+445 MLVRKEWPKIVSM

-463 GTVLRDSFVKPNGES
+463 GSVLRDSFVKPNGES
-478 RMSILIEDPMHCQI
+478 RMSILIEDGMHCQI
-492 AGTEQHLGEIRKLVA
+492 AGTEAHLEEIRKLVA
-507 DRYGKDIDFSVK
+507 DQYGKDISFSVK
-519 SRGGEQPADTTY
+519 SRGGEMIEDTTY
-531 VTDED
+531 VTDDD

-542 DIIQEDQTY
+542 DISEEED

>member
-12 PSTFDEVRG
+12 PKTFDEVRG
-21 QDPIVRT
+21 QDHLVRT

-58 LAKSV
+58 FARSV
-63 NCENPKDGN
+63 NCENPQDGN
-72 PCCECSMCRRIQDGN
+72 PCCTCSMCKRIEAGN

-144 EEPPSYVIF
+144 EEPPAYVIF

-176 KRISVGTIAEH
+176 RRISVQTIAGH
-187 LEELA
+187 LMELA
-192 KAEGIAAEDR
+192 KSEGIDAEER
-202 ALRYIARVADGSM
+202 AIRYIARVADGSM

-224 CAAFHFGETLT
+224 CAAFHFDETLT

-261 DTKTCLAE
+261 DTKACLEE
-269 VASMIDQGR
+269 VAAMVDQGR
-278 ELGQMVTD
+278 ELSQMVTD

-294 LLVRAAGDTAE
+294 LLIKAAGGTAD
-305 GRLEELIDIS
+305 GRMEEMIDIS
-315 EENAAV
+315 GENAAV
-321 MKRQAAAVSEE
+321 LSRQADAVSED

-341 SELSGAI
+341 SELSGTL
-348 RFSSQKRV
+348 RLSSQKRV

-365 TKPQMEENL
+365 TKPQMETNL
-374 DSVLQRLD
+374 ESVLQRLD
-382 TLERRVEEMPAGANA
+382 TLERQMEERPAAA
-397 GLPDAEKLAE
+397 GIPDLGDPEKLAA
-407 LVKLASGNISLENA
+407 LAKLA
-421 SAGSPEAPAEPKT
+421 AGSMGQGNGTEEKPAEPQT
-434 VSLPK
+434 ITLPK

-445 MLIRKEWPKIVSM
+445 MLVRKEWPKIVSM

-463 GTVLRDSFVKPNGES
+463 GSVLRDSFVKPNGES
-478 RMSILIEDPMHCQI
+478 RMSILIEDGMHCQI
-492 AGTEQHLGEIRKLVA
+492 AGTEAHLEEIRKLVA
-507 DRYGKDIDFSVK
+507 DQYGKDISFSVK
-519 SRGGEQPADTTY
+519 SRGGEMIEDTTY
-531 VTDED
+531 VTDDD

-542 DIIQEDQTY
+542 DISEEED

>member
-12 PSTFDEVRG
+12 PKTFDEVRG
-21 QDPIVRT
+21 QDHIVRT

-58 LAKSV
+58 FARSV
-63 NCENPKDGN
+63 NCENPQDGN
-72 PCCECSMCRRIQDGN
+72 PCCTCSMCKRIEAGN

-144 EEPPSYVIF
+144 EEPPAYVIF

-176 KRISVGTIAEH
+176 RRISVQTIAGH
-187 LEELA
+187 LMELA
-192 KAEGIAAEDR
+192 KSEGIDAEER
-202 ALRYIARVADGSM
+202 AIRYIARVADGSM

-224 CAAFHFGETLT
+224 CAAFHFDETLT

-261 DTKTCLAE
+261 DTKACLEE
-269 VASMIDQGR
+269 VAAMVDQGR
-278 ELGQMVTD
+278 ELSQMVTD

-294 LLVRAAGDTAE
+294 LLIKAAGGTAD
-305 GRLEELIDIS
+305 GRMEEMIDIS
-315 EENAAV
+315 GENAAV
-321 MKRQAAAVSEE
+321 LSRQADAVSED

-341 SELSGAI
+341 SELSGTL
-348 RFSSQKRV
+348 RLSSQKRV

-365 TKPQMEENL
+365 TKPQMETNL
-374 DSVLQRLD
+374 ESVLQRLD
-382 TLERRVEEMPAGANA
+382 TLERQMEERPAAA
-397 GLPDAEKLAE
+397 GIPDLTDPEKLAA
-407 LVKLASGNISLENA
+407 LAKLA
-421 SAGSPEAPAEPKT
+421 AGSMGQGNGTEEKPAEPQT
-434 VSLPK
+434 ITLPK

-445 MLIRKEWPKIVSM
+445 MLVRKEWPKIVSM

-463 GTVLRDSFVKPNGES
+463 GSVLRDSFVKPNGES
-478 RMSILIEDPMHCQI
+478 RMSILIEDGMHCQI
-492 AGTEQHLGEIRKLVA
+492 AGTEAHLEEIRKLVA
-507 DRYGKDIDFSVK
+507 DQYGKDISFSVK
-519 SRGGEQPADTTY
+519 SRGGEMIEDTTY
-531 VTDED
+531 VTDDD

-542 DIIQEDQTY
+542 DISEEED

>member
-12 PSTFDEVRG
+12 PKTFDEVRG
-21 QDPIVRT
+21 QDHLVRT

-58 LAKSV
+58 FARSV
-63 NCENPKDGN
+63 NCENPQDGN
-72 PCCECSMCRRIQDGN
+72 PCCTCSMCRRIEAGN

-144 EEPPSYVIF
+144 EEPPAYVIF

-176 KRISVGTIAEH
+176 RRISVQTIAGH
-187 LEELA
+187 LMELA
-192 KAEGIAAEDR
+192 KSEGIDAEER
-202 ALRYIARVADGSM
+202 AIRYIARVADGSM

-224 CAAFHFGETLT
+224 CAAFHFDETLT

-261 DTKTCLAE
+261 DTKACLEE
-269 VASMIDQGR
+269 VAAMVDQGR
-278 ELGQMVTD
+278 ELSQMVTD

-294 LLVRAAGDTAE
+294 LLIKAAGGTAD
-305 GRLEELIDIS
+305 GRMEEMIDIS
-315 EENAAV
+315 GENAAV
-321 MKRQAAAVSEE
+321 LSRQADAVSED

-341 SELSGAI
+341 SELSGTL
-348 RFSSQKRV
+348 RLSSQKRV

-365 TKPQMEENL
+365 TKPQMETNL
-374 DSVLQRLD
+374 ESVLQRLD
-382 TLERRVEEMPAGANA
+382 TLERQMEERPAAA
-397 GLPDAEKLAE
+397 GIPDLTDPEKLAA
-407 LVKLASGNISLENA
+407 LAKLA
-421 SAGSPEAPAEPKT
+421 AGSMGQGNGTEEKPAEPQT
-434 VSLPK
+434 ITLPK

-445 MLIRKEWPKIVSM
+445 MLVRKEWPKIVSM

-463 GTVLRDSFVKPNGES
+463 GSVLRDSFVKPNGES
-478 RMSILIEDPMHCQI
+478 RMSILIEDGMHCQI
-492 AGTEQHLGEIRKLVA
+492 AGTEAHLEEIRKLVA
-507 DRYGKDIDFSVK
+507 DQYGKDISFSVK
-519 SRGGEQPADTTY
+519 SRGGEMIEDTTY
-531 VTDED
+531 VTDDD

-542 DIIQEDQTY
+542 DISEEED